1 MKTSFSTM
9 LVILVAAALC
19 TQGATSLTGKVTDQS
34 GTPLSNVV
42 VRVCNKGLSTLT
54 DTAGYYLFYIP
65 ATGTVNPVR
74 RPINA
79 SGFAVK
85 KTKLSLTLA
94 KRQAV
99 TAALYNLQG
108 RQVVAIVKNELE
120 EGAHDIALPLEAM
133 KNRIVILRVSAGPSV
148 YCVRF
153 VNGNPDAGAS
163 APLLAEGTNG
173 LARELADPV
182 IDTLAAS
189 RYGYTAVHILLTSYS
204 GNLPIVLKPANTF
217 FLAPDTGASKCHDE
231 SVSFNGGIPQT
242 IHVCGSIA
250 ISRTYADSMGMRLL
264 RLAESLPPDTAE
276 LFKVMPDQE
285 KQAIPP
291 SEKNGV
297 WWCLTINMRIAY
309 AITDKA
315 VKYYADSTLDM
326 IARGGGPLQMTYNAD
341 VKYYDTYDTYAQV
354 YVAQMSLTFQ
364 EGIGFSKQRIVVF
377 DKNGKLLNIL
387 GDGVPQVTIYEYW

>member
-1 MKTSFSTM
+1 MKKYFFSII
-9 LVILVAAALC
+9 ILIAAATVCAQSVAILI
-19 TQGATSLTGKVTDQS
+19 GKVTDQS

-42 VRVCNKGLSTLT
+42 VRVCNQGLSTLT
-54 DTAGYYLFYIP
+54 DNAGYYQFFIP
-65 ATGTVNPVR
+65 TTGTVNPVR
-74 RPINA
+74 RPVNA
-79 SGFAVK
+79 SGFAVT

-99 TAALYNLQG
+99 TAALYDLQG

-120 EGAHDIALPLEAM
+120 EGAHDIALPFEAM

-148 YCVRF
+148 HCVRF
-153 VNGNPDAGAS
+153 VNGNPDAGAF
-163 APLLAEGTNG
+163 APLPAEGSRG
-173 LARELADPV
+173 LARDLADPV
-182 IDTLAAS
+182 VDTLAAS
-189 RYGYTAVHILLTSYS
+189 RYGYSAVHILLTSYS
-204 GNLPIVLKPANTF
+204 GNLPIVLKPAATF
-217 FLAPDTGASKCHDE
+217 FLAPDTGVSKCHDE
-231 SVSFNGGIPQT
+231 SFFPPGGGTPQM
-242 IHVCGSIA
+242 IRVCASIA
-250 ISRTYADSMGMRLL
+250 ISRTYADSTCMRML

-297 WWCLTINMRIAY
+297 WWCLTINMRIPY

-315 VKYYADSTLDM
+315 VKYYADSTLDWF
-326 IARGGGPLQMTYNAD
+326 ARGGGPLQMTYNAD

-354 YVAQMSLTFQ
+354 YVAHLSLAFQ
-364 EGIGFSKQRIVVF
+364 GGIGFSKQRIVVF

-387 GDGVPQVTIYEYW
+387 GDGVPQVTIYD